1 VAFAAIAIGALVPAA
16 IMSIAAANLW
26 TRNIYKAYINH
37 DATDAEEAR
46 QSKLASLLVKLG
58 ALVFVLAL
66 PNEFAINLQLLG
78 GIWIVQ
84 TLPAI
89 VIGLYTRWFHRWAL
103 LAGWGVGMV
112 WGTVAAYNTPVVGD
126 PGSHFGG
133 SVAPLTVFGWEI
145 TDNLIY
151 FGLTALV
158 LNLIVSTILT
168 FVFGIA
174 GVSAGVDDT
183 RPSDYH
189 ADAGDPEVADELD
202 PIATPPST

>member
-37 DATDAEEAR
+37 GATDSQEAR
-46 QSKLASLLVKLG
+46 QSKLASLVVKFG

-66 PNEFAINLQLLG
+66 PNEFAIELQLLG

-89 VIGLYTRWFHRWAL
+89 VIGLYTRWFHRYAL
-103 LAGWGVGMV
+103 IAGWAVGMV
-112 WGTVAAYNTPVVGD
+112 WGTVAAYNTPAPGD

-133 SVAPLTVFGWEI
+133 SVAPLEVFGVTF

-151 FGLTALV
+151 FGLTSLV
-158 LNLIVSTILT
+158 LNLIVAAVLT
-168 FVFGIA
+168 VVFRAA
-174 GVSAGVDDT
+174 GVSPGVDDT
-183 RPSDYH
+183 RPGDYH